1 MDYEPAQL
9 VFVDNTLNTRLKMIR
24 RKHKKPTDKKEYHK
38 EYYEKNKDKLL
49 QFQNQYNSNTKE
61 GKKQYNKEYYEKNK
75 DKPQPKARIASRTN
89 AEYSR
94 QYYAKHKEKIR
105 ENAKKRYFEDKE
117 KHEKQLERHRLRYIT
132 DQTTRND
139 EGKNRHQI
147 YRERKRRERYEKMS
161 EEEKKAFE
169 AKKERYKIIE
179 GETALE
185 RKKRFD
191 RDYYDRN
198 REIRLA
204 KQNEKRRLRLKR
216 EKEEA

>member
-24 RKHKKPTDKKEYHK
+24 RKKAKPVAKKKTE
-38 EYYEKNKDKLL
+38 ENI
-49 QFQNQYNSNTKE
+49 
-61 GKKQYNKEYYEKNK
+61 
-75 DKPQPKARIASRTN
+75 PQPKARIASRTN

-161 EEEKKAFE
+161 EEEKKTFE

>member
-9 VFVDNTLNTRLKMIR
+9 VFVDNTLNTRLKMKK
-24 RKHKKPTDKKEYHK
+24 RKHKKPVAKKKTE
-38 EYYEKNKDKLL
+38 EN
-49 QFQNQYNSNTKE
+49 N
-61 GKKQYNKEYYEKNK
+61 
-75 DKPQPKARIASRTN
+75 PQPPKARIEKRTN

-94 QYYAKHKEKIR
+94 QYYLKHREKIR
-105 ENAKKRYFEDKE
+105 ENARKRYFEDKE

-139 EGKNRHQI
+139 EGKNRHQL
-147 YRERKRRERYEKMS
+147 YRERKRREKYEKMS

-191 RDYYDRN
+191 RDYYNRN
-198 REIRLA
+198 REKRLA
-204 KQNEKRRLRLKR
+204 KQNEKRRLEREEELKQA
-216 EKEEA
+216 KEPQNCLS